1 MAKPLS
7 SLAKAIRWTMFFV
20 GAALL
25 ALGVWKIP
33 GMELTTAEQV
43 IGWLVLALGCGQ
55 SVAAGLLAGHIP
67 NKYSSQCIFSLL
79 NVVGLAVFCMVIFS
93 LQHMEVQ
100 MKELRLM
107 LLLAVS
113 FQFTCMLLGLAW
125 LRR

>member
-1 MAKPLS
+1 
-7 SLAKAIRWTMFFV
+7 
-20 GAALL
+20 
-25 ALGVWKIP
+25 
-33 GMELTTAEQV
+33 
-43 IGWLVLALGCGQ
+43 
-55 SVAAGLLAGHIP
+55 
-67 NKYSSQCIFSLL
+67 
-79 NVVGLAVFCMVIFS
+79 MVIFS